1 MRKRKKNNKRKK
13 SRLRKK
19 LLLVFLFLL
28 IFLSS
33 ILFVFMG
40 FVINNK
46 FIISPVT
53 RQQVEKKITLEQE
66 LKKQK
71 IEYSEIRILQDYYI
85 IEIKDNGIA
94 LISQNKAIKKQV
106 ASLQLIINRLTIEG
120 KRFKKL
126 DFRYDKPL
134 ISF

>member
-85 IEIKDNGIA
+85 IEIKDNGVA